1 MSDQILITLL
11 IVLILLVLVIAG
23 ALIVLVWK
31 MTTQNPATAVATSTP
46 VNEAPKK
53 KKLSSLEPDP
63 TIENCYLH
71 PEIQARGICALSSQ
85 PICDRCLREDDGVI
99 IAAEY
104 FRLYLENK
112 WVPLETIL
120 TTPETTEASAHLY
133 EFKKELWDKNQTP
146 TFISTHYKINVA
158 DDFIESHVSLNVREN
173 EHSLLYDRLQ
183 QKKTGR
189 KFYDKKI

>member
-1 MSDQILITLL
+1 VSDQILITLL
-11 IVLILLVLVIAG
+11 IVLILLVLVIVG
-23 ALIVLVWK
+23 VLIVLVWK
-31 MTTQNPATAVATSTP
+31 MTTQNQTVPKTAQPT
-46 VNEAPKK
+46 NETPKK
-53 KKLSSLEPDP
+53 RKLSAVEPDP

-71 PEIQARGICALSSQ
+71 PEIQARGICALSSH
-85 PICDRCLREDDGVI
+85 PICERCLREDDGVI
-99 IAAEY
+99 VAAEY

-133 EFKKELWDKNQTP
+133 EFKKELWEKNETP